1 MQSSTPVST
10 SMMTGT
16 RFSDT
21 RRGGGLR
28 ERLTYRTLAAMGH
41 RHRWILRVDLTCQSV
56 AVEDGLGDDSG
67 CDAVADTV
75 NGLDS
80 LVRPCVRGR
89 SQLQVERLVRETL
102 RD

>member
-16 RFSDT
+16 RSSAT
-21 RRGGGLR
+21 RRGDSGVDR
-28 ERLTYRTLAAMGH
+28 VTDADRALTAMGH
-41 RHRWILRVDLTCQSV
+41 RHRSILRVDLTRQSV
-56 AVEDGLGDDSG
+56 AVEDGLGNHSG
-67 CDAVADTV
+67 RNAVADAV

-89 SQLQVERLVRETL
+89 SQLQVERLV
-102 RD
+102 